1 MNKQRFE
8 RALRQG
14 PEFATAYAPTPLMLE
29 VPPVVRPMRTGR
41 FALLVLATV
50 LLLMGLIAGLTVLG
64 TAPRDTNGPAELAV
78 AGEILEAVNTRDLE
92 SVRSLLTEDAVVV
105 FPWVEGRAGREGEV
119 YMDEWDIAFDPFPEA
134 WMGQLDGWGME
145 AHLGSCQR
153 VAESTI
159 SCAVTTRWR
168 TLQVEI
174 GEAWTFA
181 FDGGRVIRLEM
192 LRVDPDPADRLLPM
206 GLSDLSTWQ
215 AWLRDTHPAQ
225 AARLLPSGPDK
236 FGWMYFRFSVDST
249 PEEIGDS
256 INEYLEARP

>member
-14 PEFATAYAPTPLMLE
+14 PEFATAYRPTELMLE
-29 VPPVVRPMRTGR
+29 KPRLVRPVRTGR

-64 TAPRDTNGPAELAV
+64 TSPRDTNGPAELTV
-78 AGEILEAVNTRDLE
+78 AGQILEAVNTRDLE
-92 SVRSLLTEDAVVV
+92 SLALLLADDAHVV
-105 FPWVEGRAGREGEV
+105 FPWVDGRAGREGEV
-119 YMDEWDIAFDPFPEA
+119 YMDEWEIVTEAFPDS
-134 WMGQLDGWGME
+134 WMTNLDRWGME

-168 TLQVEI
+168 ILQVEI